1 MDAII
6 NLQIKLLD
14 ETISLTSL
22 LRMTLAIAEKLGVI
36 DLVSW
41 VKNELNGYNTSLPDA
56 ELPEYRKCRAILR
69 GWNPY
74 KGWLPII
81 FEREDIDKLIH
92 HIIVYQ
98 PIAEIEPLKNDSGYL
113 EYPLTGP
120 QEFQIHKLI
129 KDTPVMKRLIPNI
142 AIDKILNAVRNIIL
156 QWALTLE
163 KQGITGKGM
172 SFTSEEK
179 KIAQTSQAVHIEN
192 FFGNFG
198 DINNSQ
204 ITQEFTT
211 TIEKNNF
218 DTLSEYLSSKGISK
232 EDLTNLHK
240 ALSEDPCPTS
250 STKLGA
256 KVSAW
261 LGNMISKAASG
272 VFSVGTDTLTTVLVT
287 AINKYYGL

>member
-6 NLQIKLLD
+6 DLQIKLLD
-14 ETISLTSL
+14 ETVSLTSL
-22 LRMTLAIAEKLGVI
+22 LRMTLAIAEKLGVVDI
-36 DLVSW
+36 ISW
-41 VKNELNGYNTSLPDA
+41 VRNELNGYNISLPDA
-56 ELPEYRKCRAILR
+56 DLPEYRKCRAILR
-69 GWNPY
+69 GFNPY

-81 FEREDIDKLIH
+81 FEGEDIDKLVH

-98 PIAEIEPLKNDSGYL
+98 PIAELEPLKNSTAYL

-120 QEFQIHKLI
+120 QELQIHKWI
-129 KDTPVMKRLIPNI
+129 KDTPVMKRLIPNTS
-142 AIDKILNAVRNIIL
+142 IDKILNAVRNIIL

-198 DINNSQ
+198 DISNSQ

-232 EDLTNLHK
+232 EDIANLYK
-240 ALSEDPCPTS
+240 ALNEDPCPTS
-250 STKLGA
+250 PAKLGE

-272 VFSVGTDTLTTVLVT
+272 VFSVGADTLTTLLVA